1 VWEGKPL
8 KGETLDVVVGRNK
21 PTRSVAEQTVEGVRN
36 AEDGK
41 AAGFGKPDA
50 KTLLIDTARRDRPT
64 PRKELRATKATG
76 RIWDGRL

>member
-1 VWEGKPL
+1 VRGETPEGK
-8 KGETLDVVVGRNK
+8 TLDVVVGRNK

-41 AAGFGKPDA
+41 AAGFGKPDV
-50 KTLLIDTARRDRPT
+50 KTLLVDTAMRDRPT
-64 PRKELRATKATG
+64 PRKELRATKATE